1 MIETAQDSKE
11 MMDNLMYR
19 VGKKWF
25 IVWKKNS
32 ECLRE
37 KKKKT
42 QKKFC
47 EFDMS
52 PFSSLKIVILTQY

>member
-32 ECLRE
+32 VYV

-52 PFSSLKIVILTQY
+52 PFSSLKKVILTQY